1 MSRGDKVYKNYDN
14 STNITSKNCDR
25 MNGTIEG
32 GVHGELFTQFTL
44 SGIVRFGS

>member
-25 MNGTIEG
+25 MNGTVEG
-32 GVHGELFTQFTL
+32 GVHDCSHSFTNFHPI
-44 SGIVRFGS
+44 SGTG